1 MKCEALKTVFYTSKD
16 FIPPGAVFNSEA
28 VNITAEA
35 AAGLIA
41 GGYLRSAAEAAAI
54 TFPIGPAAAPAAAAA
69 PQRPKTAQEMIAFI
83 ATVTTLAQLEE
94 LLSGENRSTVLAAIQ
109 KRGDQLKAEAD
120 LAAILQQIEAAG
132 SADELNQL
140 AAGETREAVLKAIE
154 AKHSALAG

>member
-41 GGYLRSAAEAAAI
+41 GGYLRSAAEAAGI
-54 TFPIGPAAAPAAAAA
+54 TYPVGTAVQEPAAAVI
-69 PQRPKTAQEMIAFI
+69 PKTAQALIALI

-94 LLSGENRSTVLAAIQ
+94 IATGETRTTVLAAIQ
-109 KRGDQLKAEAD
+109 KRGAELQAEID
-120 LAAILQQIEAAG
+120 LTEILQKVEAAG

-154 AKHSALAG
+154 TKHSALAG